1 MLAENHRKAAESIEK
16 GIVKLEPDSDPVM
29 GRLAIEAAWGA
40 AFHWVAFGCETKH
53 QQHKNNHARLN
64 RFLHDL
70 GEDDAAVLWERI
82 DTRRQGS
89 WYGGEPDLAEVQSA
103 LALLDQIRSWATS

>member
-53 QQHKNNHARLN
+53 R
-64 RFLHDL
+64 
-70 GEDDAAVLWERI
+70 
-82 DTRRQGS
+82 
-89 WYGGEPDLAEVQSA
+89 
-103 LALLDQIRSWATS
+103 